1 MPNQKTAQPNNKFS
15 RADADRLFA
24 YLEEDQI
31 ETVELND
38 FIATLP
44 QRKELKAI
52 AVLLMEALK
61 EAGVEHLIPNLYF
74 DAPSTNSAHGVFRI
88 PHYDLLTEHW
98 KECGQCQTL
107 EQDLSELVYDM
118 ID

>member
-1 MPNQKTAQPNNKFS
+1 MSNQNTPQANNKFT
-15 RADADRLFA
+15 REDADRLFA

-31 ETVELND
+31 ELISSNK
-38 FIATLP
+38 FIYELP

-52 AVLLMEALK
+52 AVLLIEALR
-61 EAGVEHLIPNLYF
+61 EAGVGHLIPSLYF
-74 DAPSTNSAHGVFRI
+74 DAPSPHSAHGVFRI

-107 EQDLSELVYDM
+107 EQDLTELVECM